1 MTSLV
6 TYRDISGTCS
16 DTFKRHNKSQLTGIC
31 GWSGGEF
38 DTLVDRSLQWQVSA
52 SVDEP
57 KSTRSTPS
65 RRNRSAKTYN
75 DTVRSNYRTHKSG
88 SLSDVST
95 THRMKH
101 QQPKRSA
108 STHACTG
115 SRLPSS
121 SPSSTLSKQQ
131 FLHQSVKNIQFEFA
145 HFEDWKDHI
154 EHYRNTVTNKVQSK
168 YVEHNAP
175 GFTARRQAS
184 LHENSDVYG
193 RKLLNRQETNGELPF
208 EAVASAR
215 TKIISK
221 WGKNVD
227 SRNVRHSG
235 IDAPSVK
242 YEGRAPTE
250 PTGRTA
256 TRPIEQKLS
265 RGGVPKDGVSRY
277 LFTSKNG
284 AKHPKH
290 PRSLAGPPASCFQQP
305 RRNGRNGDQSA
316 CNPIVG
322 DGLFVISSYQPLPSI
337 EPR

>member
-1 MTSLV
+1 MQVILKLFELF
-6 TYRDISGTCS
+6 SGTCS

-175 GFTARRQAS
+175 GFT
-184 LHENSDVYG
+184 
-193 RKLLNRQETNGELPF
+193 
-208 EAVASAR
+208 
-215 TKIISK
+215 
-221 WGKNVD
+221 
-227 SRNVRHSG
+227 
-235 IDAPSVK
+235 
-242 YEGRAPTE
+242 
-250 PTGRTA
+250 
-256 TRPIEQKLS
+256 
-265 RGGVPKDGVSRY
+265 VSTLIRY
-277 LFTSKNG
+277 LYFNHYGPG
-284 AKHPKH
+284 ATAGF
-290 PRSLAGPPASCFQQP
+290 LARKF
-305 RRNGRNGDQSA
+305 RRLREKA
-316 CNPIVG
+316 A
-322 DGLFVISSYQPLPSI
+322 
-337 EPR
+337 